1 MIEPIRHALL
11 DDPSSRV
18 RHGFFGRAGG
28 VSNGLYRSLNCG
40 YGSSD
45 DPEAIAEN
53 RARAMSACGLA
64 PTALCTAYQ
73 VHSAEALVGDRALAA
88 G

>member
-11 DDPSSRV
+11 EDPSGRV

-40 YGSSD
+40 YGSGD

-64 PTALCTAYQ
+64 AGGALHRLSGPQRRGARR
-73 VHSAEALVGDRALAA
+73 DRALAA